1 MNNLEIESDLDFMG
15 NMFSLHTAYEN
26 ISEVYSTIDCVV
38 ELYDEVLTLVKPYVG
53 KFEDFLELFEYIKDF
68 DDILASSFINLMK
81 DQEKTFT
88 LCA

>member
-1 MNNLEIESDLDFMG
+1 MNSLVDNDLDFMG

-38 ELYDEVLTLVKPYVG
+38 ELYDEVLTLVKPYLD
-53 KFEDFLELFEYIKDF
+53 KFEYFLELFEYINDF

-81 DQEKTFT
+81 VQEKTFT